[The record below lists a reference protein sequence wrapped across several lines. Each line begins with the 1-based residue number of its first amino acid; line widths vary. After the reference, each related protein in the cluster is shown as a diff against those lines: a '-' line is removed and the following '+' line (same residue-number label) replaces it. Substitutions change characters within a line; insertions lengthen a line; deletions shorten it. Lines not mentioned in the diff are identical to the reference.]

1 MWAHGPELRLAL
13 INVPNDQGQN
23 YFILRDK
30 ISSTTAQ
37 RWFSDMTLN
46 YWLLIKKACLMI
58 LRLVDLQSPLTQL
71 TQLFQF
77 KQLYYYTALITQKV
91 SKRMS
96 LVICNVITKLAQK
109 FDANPCVLASQLNV
123 VLCQEEPLALLD
135 PKF

>member
-58 LRLVDLQSPLTQL
+58 LRLVDL
-71 TQLFQF
+71 
-77 KQLYYYTALITQKV
+77 
-91 SKRMS
+91 
-96 LVICNVITKLAQK
+96 
-109 FDANPCVLASQLNV
+109 
-123 VLCQEEPLALLD
+123 
-135 PKF
+135 